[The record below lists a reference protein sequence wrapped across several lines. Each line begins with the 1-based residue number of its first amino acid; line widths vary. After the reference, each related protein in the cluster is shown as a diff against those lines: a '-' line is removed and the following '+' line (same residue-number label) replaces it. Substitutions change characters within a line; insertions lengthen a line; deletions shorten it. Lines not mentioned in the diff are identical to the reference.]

1 MPTVME
7 DETPVLTTQVRR
19 QLEQDRR
26 KLQTAG
32 HVRQEL
38 GKFIARHRA
47 TMEAKHARDKQKS
60 ALRQRSASIAE
71 AAEQIERA
79 GMRPAADMSPRVRKK
94 ITIPEGAFMSR
105 QKVAGG
111 DVRRFKPPRV

>member
-7 DETPVLTTQVRR
+7 DETPALTTAVRR

-47 TMEAKHARDKQKS
+47 TMDAKHARDKQQS

-79 GMRPAADMSPRVRKK
+79 GMRQAADMSPRVRKQ

-111 DVRRFKPPRV
+111 